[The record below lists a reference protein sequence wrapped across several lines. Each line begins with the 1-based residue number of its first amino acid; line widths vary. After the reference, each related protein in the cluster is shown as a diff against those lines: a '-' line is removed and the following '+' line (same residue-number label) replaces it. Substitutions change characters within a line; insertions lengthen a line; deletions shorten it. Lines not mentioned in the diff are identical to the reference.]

1 MDEAKLTPGENG
13 LVPEGAGWFVLNA
26 RDAAWAEREG
36 MRRSA
41 ILEGDEWFPEVGINV
56 SVLEPGK
63 PSGMYHSEPHQ
74 EGFLILS
81 GECLLLIEGEERRL
95 GPWDYVHSPAGT
107 EHVLVG
113 AGSGPCVYVAVGGR
127 VGAHEYRYPASEFAA
142 KYGAAAA
149 EKTTSPGEAYAA
161 FPRRTQAYR
170 AEDLPASEPRAS
182 A

>member
-1 MDEAKLTPGENG
+1 MDEAKLKPGENG
-13 LVPEGAGWFVLNA
+13 LAPEGAGWFVLNA
-26 RDAAWAEREG
+26 RDTAWAEREG

-41 ILEGDEWFPEVGINV
+41 GFEGSEWFPEVGVNV

-63 PSGMYHSEPHQ
+63 PSGMYHAEPHQ

-113 AGSGPCVYVAVGGR
+113 AGSGPCVYVAIGGR
-127 VGAHEYRYPASEFAA
+127 VGPREYRYPASEFAA
-142 KYGAAAA
+142 KYGAAAG
-149 EKTTSPGEAYAA
+149 EETTSPGEAYAA

-170 AEDLPASEPRAS
+170 DGDLPGL
-182 A
+182 